1 MHAHAI
7 IVTSLIIVL
16 SSWNNYHTASSVEA
30 AGLLGSFGSFANK
43 TKEITNLTVET
54 GKALAKNVP
63 DYVPTF
69 DELLDFTKQ
78 SLAGLPFEAAA
89 SIINK
94 ICKESCFK
102 FNFLAL

>member
-7 IVTSLIIVL
+7 AVTSFILVL
-16 SSWNNYHTASSVEA
+16 SSYDTYHSSVEA
-30 AGLLGSFGSFANK
+30 GIFDSFKDK

-54 GKALAKNVP
+54 GKALATNAG

-69 DELLDFTKQ
+69 DELLDYTKQ
-78 SLAGLPFEAAA
+78 SIAGLPFQAAA

-94 ICKESCFK
+94 ICKRTLKS
-102 FNFLAL
+102 L

>member
-1 MHAHAI
+1 MHAHAVTI
-7 IVTSLIIVL
+7 AIFIVVL
-16 SSWNNYHTASSVEA
+16 SSWNNPYSSVEA
-30 AGLLGSFGSFANK
+30 GLFGSFSNK

-54 GKALAKNVP
+54 GKALAKNAP
-63 DYVPTF
+63 DYVPSF

-94 ICKESCFK
+94 ICKSTFK
-102 FNFLAL
+102 SFFLSVY

>member
-7 IVTSLIIVL
+7 FITSLIVML
-16 SSWNNYHTASSVEA
+16 SSWNNYHTSVEA
-30 AGLLGSFGSFANK
+30 GFFDSFANK

-54 GKALAKNVP
+54 GKAIAKKAP
-63 DYVPTF
+63 DYIPTG

-78 SLAGLPFEAAA
+78 SIAGLPFEVAA

-94 ICKESCFK
+94 ICKQ
-102 FNFLAL
+102 L

>member
-7 IVTSLIIVL
+7 AVTSFILVL
-16 SSWNNYHTASSVEA
+16 SSWNTYHSSVEA
-30 AGLLGSFGSFANK
+30 GIFGPFDSFTNK

-54 GKALAKNVP
+54 GKALATNAG

-69 DELLDFTKQ
+69 DELLDYTKQ
-78 SLAGLPFEAAA
+78 SIAGLPFQAAA

-94 ICKESCFK
+94 ICKRTLKS
-102 FNFLAL
+102 L